1 MKFINIHF
9 QKHIGKKLVLII
21 NVQIQIV
28 NLDYMQNLN

>member
-1 MKFINIHF
+1 MKIANIHF
-9 QKHIGKKLVLII
+9 QKHIGKTLVLIL